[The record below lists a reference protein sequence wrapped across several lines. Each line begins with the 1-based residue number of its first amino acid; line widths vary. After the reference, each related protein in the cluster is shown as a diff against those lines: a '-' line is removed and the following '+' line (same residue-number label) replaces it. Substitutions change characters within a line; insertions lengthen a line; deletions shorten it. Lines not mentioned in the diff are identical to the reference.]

1 MYSSPPPQRRL
12 LRGRGPWR
20 RSEDGNRAVVGLAM
34 TSASAPALKSIAA
47 KLCANYGRCSAGE
60 KDRRQIKYRF
70 TGKDKEHLRD
80 RLREGGEW
88 QCEEITT
95 VSREREDTL
104 SIASARMPSTT
115 SGTIASSPYS
125 RLTRTRSS
133 SLPCGTH
140 PMNR

>member
-1 MYSSPPPQRRL
+1 
-12 LRGRGPWR
+12 
-20 RSEDGNRAVVGLAM
+20 M
-34 TSASAPALKSIAA
+34 TSANAPALKSIAA
-47 KLCANYGRCSAGE
+47 KLRANYGHCSAGE

-104 SIASARMPSTT
+104 YIERVMNLGKNRIEMRIPQSAWFPRDLCFLHS
-115 SGTIASSPYS
+115 
-125 RLTRTRSS
+125 
-133 SLPCGTH
+133 
-140 PMNR
+140 